1 MMPFAVLGLL
11 LAAAALAVRFTA
23 FSGDRIRSIRWRIR
37 LRMHPGPGFASI
49 AELWFRWSRHA
60 AISHG
65 RRARPGL
72 RLRHRLRSRTTD
84 YAVRLGR
91 GQWFR
96 RAYARMEDQVLV
108 MAAQRTGK
116 ALALDTPVPVP
127 GGWTTMGALQD
138 GDLVFGADGQ
148 PCRVAQAWPVRH
160 GRPCYEV
167 TFSDGSVITADSD
180 HLWLVH
186 TFESRR
192 SERRQKLYRHDT
204 PGRSQQHKRKL
215 PQVLSTAD
223 MASSVR
229 IPYGYSNYS
238 VCLGGPLFLPDAD
251 LPVPPYTL
259 GAWLGDGTAKSSDI
273 TSVDP
278 EIIKEI
284 ESEGETCIQSQAPYA
299 ERCPVYLVAGLRRRL
314 RAIGVLQNKHIPAS
328 YLRASEAQRRALLA
342 GLLDTDG
349 SCDKSN
355 NVEFYATNERLARD
369 VRHLFATLGYKS
381 RLRSKP
387 ARLNGKDCGTCWVV
401 TASPAE
407 PVFRLPRKLERHAPG
422 RNTRKDL
429 YITAIRSVDS
439 VPVRC
444 ITVDSPDHLYL
455 VGETCIPTHNSG
467 IVADRILDHPGPV
480 LATSTRA
487 DLYEST
493 AGARALR
500 GPVHVFN
507 PQDVGG
513 VPSSLAWDLLG
524 PCKDLVMARRMA
536 SWLKVSDIG
545 GDLSWFQQKGDVAL
559 MSFLWA
565 AAVTGRTIL
574 DVYEWVQLHGHAVCL
589 EILASHPGS
598 SRQMFAVCKRMFE
611 ENRTSGSIRDTI
623 DLTLSWAILPGLAA
637 AVTPLPGEGFSAAD
651 FTTSCGTLYMIAGGD
666 DDSPI
671 TPLFKALAQWVH
683 FEAGMAGSKGPHKR
697 LDPPLLMALDEVTQV
712 CPVDLPVMLGD
723 SAGKGVLIEAVCHS
737 KSQLEQRWGKHG
749 ADTVWACSGTKV
761 LLGAI
766 SDPDTL
772 DAASKLCGNATTGD
786 GKEPVVP
793 PELLRMLPDWRAL
806 IIRMNLSPV
815 VVKVRPAWRRLA
827 YRLGRHPLP
836 APRLYPA
843 GDLAAAW
850 ASLPLPE
857 PPRTPASANGH
868 GGKPG
873 PLAKVGTDE

>member
-1 MMPFAVLGLL
+1 MMLLAAPGLL
-11 LAAAALAVRFTA
+11 LVLAVLFVRFTA
-23 FSGDRIRSIRWRIR
+23 FSGNRIRATRWRIR
-37 LRMHPGPGFASI
+37 LRLHPGPGFAS
-49 AELWFRWSRHA
+49 AGELWFRWSRHA

-72 RLRHRLRSRTTD
+72 RLRHRVRSRTTD

-116 ALALDTPVPVP
+116 
-127 GGWTTMGALQD
+127 
-138 GDLVFGADGQ
+138 
-148 PCRVAQAWPVRH
+148 
-160 GRPCYEV
+160 
-167 TFSDGSVITADSD
+167 S
-180 HLWLVH
+180 
-186 TFESRR
+186 
-192 SERRQKLYRHDT
+192 
-204 PGRSQQHKRKL
+204 
-215 PQVLSTAD
+215 
-223 MASSVR
+223 
-229 IPYGYSNYS
+229 
-238 VCLGGPLFLPDAD
+238 
-251 LPVPPYTL
+251 
-259 GAWLGDGTAKSSDI
+259 
-273 TSVDP
+273 
-278 EIIKEI
+278 
-284 ESEGETCIQSQAPYA
+284 
-299 ERCPVYLVAGLRRRL
+299 
-314 RAIGVLQNKHIPAS
+314 GV
-328 YLRASEAQRRALLA
+328 
-342 GLLDTDG
+342 
-349 SCDKSN
+349 
-355 NVEFYATNERLARD
+355 
-369 VRHLFATLGYKS
+369 
-381 RLRSKP
+381 
-387 ARLNGKDCGTCWVV
+387 
-401 TASPAE
+401 
-407 PVFRLPRKLERHAPG
+407 
-422 RNTRKDL
+422 
-429 YITAIRSVDS
+429 
-439 VPVRC
+439 
-444 ITVDSPDHLYL
+444 
-455 VGETCIPTHNSG
+455 
-467 IVADRILDHPGPV
+467 VADRILDHPGPV

-507 PQDVGG
+507 PQGTGG

-536 SWLKVSDIG
+536 SWLKVPGIG

-559 MSFLWA
+559 MSVLWA

-637 AVTPLPGEGFSAAD
+637 AVTPLPGQGFSAAD

-671 TPLFKALAQWVH
+671 TPLFKALASWVH
-683 FEAGMAGSKGPHKR
+683 FEAGMAGSKAPHKR

-712 CPVDLPVMLGD
+712 CPVDLPVMLSD

-737 KSQLEQRWGKHG
+737 KSQLEQRWGKDG
-749 ADTVWACSGTKV
+749 AATVWACSGTKI

-772 DAASKLCGNATTGD
+772 DAASKLCGTVTTGD

-827 YRLGRHPLP
+827 YRAGRHPLP
-836 APRLYPA
+836 VPRLYRA
-843 GDLAAAW
+843 GAAARLAAD
-850 ASLPLPE
+850 
-857 PPRTPASANGH
+857 PAPVPAAANGH

-873 PLAKVGTDE
+873 PLVKAGTGG